1 MQEENDVA
9 QTDSASWEEKT
20 DKAEMQISDTEMM
33 EQVRIYLQIR
43 LLQQEIQQ
51 Q

>member
-1 MQEENDVA
+1 MMWHRRTA
-9 QTDSASWEEKT
+9 HHGKKKA

>member
-9 QTDSASWEEKT
+9 QTDSASWEET